1 MKNGI
6 HSIRFQVFRAKSEQS
21 RFFFVSNKK
30 RGEIGFHSI
39 FNNIQ
44 FTLSKWII
52 WLSMQLMHFNADT
65 CVFVCVCVKMATA
78 HTKLLHA
85 VQGKKVFAATGTA
98 TATATATTMA
108 TIHNRARA
116 SARAKHTE

>member
-65 CVFVCVCVKMATA
+65 CVFVCVCENGNGPYKTSPCC
-78 HTKLLHA
+78 T
-85 VQGKKVFAATGTA
+85 GKKVFAATGTA

>member
-1 MKNGI
+1 MDYLVEHAINA
-6 HSIRFQVFRAKSEQS
+6 FQCR
-21 RFFFVSNKK
+21 
-30 RGEIGFHSI
+30 H
-39 FNNIQ
+39 
-44 FTLSKWII
+44 L
-52 WLSMQLMHFNADT
+52 
-65 CVFVCVCVKMATA
+65 CVCVCVKMATA